1 MKPRPIPPELTDE
14 QLEALSV
21 ITAAEREDAQA
32 MWRMDCMRQGKAL
45 NDAPEYEGEDG
56 G

>member
-1 MKPRPIPPELTDE
+1 MRPQSIPPELTDE

-21 ITAAEREDAQA
+21 ITAAEREDAA
-32 MWRMDCMRQGKAL
+32 SMWRVDCMRQGKAL
-45 NDAPEYEGEDG
+45 NDAPEYDGEDG